1 MPRNSPRKGDALLA
15 TGASQWIKGPK
26 KIVKPS
32 KGATDSQQ
40 MTLFKGDSVSPQ
52 ECDKFARDAIIQ
64 AGFSTGS
71 RQWPEDRHPFGVRA
85 NPCYKSARQLA
96 IDAPGR
102 ANEPAKPSPTGGPW
116 LLVSRTSPC
125 VRGVDP

>member
-1 MPRNSPRKGDALLA
+1 MQFGGLVRRQQQNHDIQAGVLAGPNLVVEPIPASRPRQDAQAPRPRSIDPINIRFQSVPGNSPRKVDALLA

-26 KIVKPS
+26 KIVKPP

-64 AGFSTGS
+64 AGV
-71 RQWPEDRHPFGVRA
+71 RDRPPR
-85 NPCYKSARQLA
+85 
-96 IDAPGR
+96 
-102 ANEPAKPSPTGGPW
+102 
-116 LLVSRTSPC
+116 
-125 VRGVDP
+125 